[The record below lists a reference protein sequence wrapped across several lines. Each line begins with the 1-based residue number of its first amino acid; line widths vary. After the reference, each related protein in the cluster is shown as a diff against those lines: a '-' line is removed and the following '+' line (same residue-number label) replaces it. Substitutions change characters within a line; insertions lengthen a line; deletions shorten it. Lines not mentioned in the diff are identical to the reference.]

1 MEAQTLEQR
10 KQLLQHRIFA
20 HPCIQ
25 KFNSFSQSIFKKLQ
39 DCHTEKMGSHTYRCD
54 CKNCEHLHTQ
64 YHCCGNRHC
73 PNCGG
78 AKREQWIDARM
89 CELLPTKYYHI
100 VFTLPQELRSLCMGN
115 RKSMFDLLFDAT
127 HYTLLKLARDPQW
140 MGATPGIVSILHTHG
155 QDLNFHPHIH
165 CILSGGGV
173 DMHQKWKNQTRKSG
187 NFIFPRRAMELIF
200 KAYFL
205 KKIRLLHHQKILKI
219 KDEKEYENVIEIVG
233 NKKWNV
239 YAKAPFGGPAQ
250 IIEYLG
256 RYTHKVAITAH
267 RIVSIDE
274 KNIRFAYK
282 DYADG
287 NKKKEMVLSHEEFLR
302 RYEQHILPHRF
313 VKIRHAGF
321 LSNKGKKKR
330 IESLHT
336 QLQLPAP
343 MPMVQ
348 IPMALRTMLKT
359 GVDIS
364 LCPKCK
370 TGKMILISTTPAQR
384 ESYQTRKKHHTRG
397 SPTQI
402 ISL

>member
-1 MEAQTLEQR
+1 ME
-10 KQLLQHRIFA
+10 
-20 HPCIQ
+20 CIC
-25 KFNSFSQSIFKKLQ
+25 QS
-39 DCHTEKMGSHTYRCD
+39 
-54 CKNCEHLHTQ
+54 
-64 YHCCGNRHC
+64 
-73 PNCGG
+73 
-78 AKREQWIDARM
+78 
-89 CELLPTKYYHI
+89 
-100 VFTLPQELRSLCMGN
+100 
-115 RKSMFDLLFDAT
+115 
-127 HYTLLKLARDPQW
+127 
-140 MGATPGIVSILHTHG
+140 
-155 QDLNFHPHIH
+155 
-165 CILSGGGV
+165 
-173 DMHQKWKNQTRKSG
+173 
-187 NFIFPRRAMELIF
+187 
-200 KAYFL
+200 
-205 KKIRLLHHQKILKI
+205 
-219 KDEKEYENVIEIVG
+219 
-233 NKKWNV
+233 
-239 YAKAPFGGPAQ
+239 PFWWPAQ

-370 TGKMILISTTPAQR
+370 KGKMILISTTPAQR